1 VGGWGV
7 GGRGRERNMRGNG
20 EDLGGVH
27 SSRYGH
33 NYRHDRVIGLYICIY
48 IYTYIYIYIDIYN
61 VYVYTLIYM

>member
-1 VGGWGV
+1 MSEGLELELVLELVTTAGLNPGCV
-7 GGRGRERNMRGNG
+7 RNMRGNG

-48 IYTYIYIYIDIYN
+48 IYTYIYIYI
-61 VYVYTLIYM
+61 